1 LVQVKTIVERSEM
14 YVKRKADIAMLE
26 SIDKEI
32 VFSMIEVGKSIANVC
47 IEMGIS
53 KRALDTWI
61 EDNGYEP
68 DILRARVR
76 AADLLACETVEIAD
90 TISDDNPSKP
100 MHRIRTRQWLAERW
114 DAKTYGAKQAAVT
127 VNIGNLRLDA
137 LRQLEVVEDLSTGET
152 PSL

>member
-1 LVQVKTIVERSEM
+1 MAGTKKKRSDLELLD
-14 YVKRKADIAMLE
+14 AIDPELITGMLE
-26 SIDKEI
+26 H
-32 VFSMIEVGKSIANVC
+32 GKSIADVC
-47 IEMGIS
+47 LALGIS
-53 KRALDTWI
+53 KRALDIWVRQTGF
-61 EDNGYEP
+61 ED

-76 AADLLACETVEIAD
+76 AADMMACETLQIAD
-90 TISDDNPSKP
+90 SIDDDNPAKP

-152 PSL
+152 